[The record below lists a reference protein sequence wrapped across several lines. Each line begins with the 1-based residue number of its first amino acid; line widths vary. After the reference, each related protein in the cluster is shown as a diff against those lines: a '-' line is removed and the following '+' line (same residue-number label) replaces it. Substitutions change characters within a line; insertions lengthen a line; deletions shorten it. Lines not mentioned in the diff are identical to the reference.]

1 MNRALCLLLALSL
14 APVPLAAQSKI
25 DQALQKAEE
34 QLAKGK
40 PEDAVKTVSKL
51 VEQNP
56 TSAEAH
62 IALARL
68 HERLGNLDEAAAV
81 LAKAKDA
88 LSGSAKAEVLAA
100 IASLNLLVGTGKDAL
115 ANAKQAAELA
125 PNPST
130 LAALARA
137 QARVQDAPTAL
148 QTAEKAVA
156 AGPTNALAH
165 EARGEALQALGRNA
179 DAAAAY
185 RKAIELDPKL
195 TLARARLASALVAL
209 DKAADAVTEARKAT
223 EADPKNG
230 EAFATL
236 GRALLA
242 ANPKDWSSAIAE
254 AQQGAFLS
262 PKSTYVQL
270 TVGKIFEAAGN
281 YDQAAA
287 AYQRALE
294 ADPALGAARL
304 ALLQADF
311 ARGKVGNSIADLK
324 KLAAEMPGSGEAQL
338 LVGEQMLRKGEFTE
352 AVPILENATR
362 LLPGSST
369 AWAFLGQACQ
379 SNRRSDEAA
388 NAFKKAV
395 ELAPTNTGYRTTLG
409 LLLGIA
415 GRYDEGVKELEQVVA
430 TPGYKEAA
438 AWVNLGWLYRNMKP
452 PKTEKSVAAYKKALE
467 LDPKEE
473 QAALG
478 LGWAYSYTKSWD
490 DAIAAFNKSIQ
501 IEPKTAGESY
511 NGIAWC
517 YFFKKDLPN
526 ARAYMEKAQVAGRT
540 DARLKENID
549 RVDKAMK
556 DGVAFTEEQMKKLE
570 EEQERERQ
578 RQSRFDGANQNIRSK
593 SAANRV
599 RGCHDLAALAGAEAV
614 TNLVFVMQN
623 DNDYG
628 VREACTVALGS
639 LGSNAKSA
647 LPNLKAMMNHAC
659 NDELNP
665 TKEQLDTMMKCADFK
680 RAVRDALQKVQK

>member
-1 MNRALCLLLALSL
+1 MNRALCLLFALSL
-14 APVPLAAQSKI
+14 APLPLVAQSKV
-25 DQALQKAEE
+25 DQAVQKADE

-40 PEDAVKTVSKL
+40 PEDAVKTMSKL

-56 TSAEAH
+56 TSAEAY
-62 IALARL
+62 IALANL
-68 HERLGNLDEAAAV
+68 QQRLGNFDEAAAV

-88 LSGSAKAEVLAA
+88 VSGAGKAEVLGA
-100 IASLNLLVGTGKDAL
+100 IASLNLAAGTGKDAL
-115 ANAKQAAELA
+115 AHAKQAAELA
-125 PNPST
+125 PSPAT

-137 QARVQDAPTAL
+137 QVRVQDAPAAL
-148 QTAEKAVA
+148 QTADKAVA
-156 AGPTNALAH
+156 AGATSALAH
-165 EARGEALQALGRNA
+165 EARGEAVQALGRNA
-179 DAAAAY
+179 DAVVEY
-185 RKAIELDPKL
+185 RKAIELDSKL
-195 TLARARLASALVAL
+195 TLARTRLASALVAVG
-209 DKAADAVTEARKAT
+209 KAAEAVIEARKAT
-223 EADPKNG
+223 EADPKSG
-230 EAFATL
+230 EAFTAL
-236 GRALLA
+236 GSALLA
-242 ANPKDWSSAIAE
+242 ANPKDWNAAIAE
-254 AQQGAFLS
+254 AQQGAFLN

-294 ADPALGAARL
+294 ADPGLGAARL

-311 ARGKVGNSIADLK
+311 ARGKVGTSIADLK

-369 AWAFLGQACQ
+369 AWAFLGQAYQ

-388 NAFKKAV
+388 HAFKKAV

-415 GRYDEGVKELEQVVA
+415 GKYDEGVKELEQVVA
-430 TPGYKEAA
+430 TPGYKDAA

-452 PKTEKSVAAYKKALE
+452 PKTDKSIAAYKKALE

-490 DAIAAFNKSIQ
+490 EAIAAFNKAIQ
-501 IEPKTAGESY
+501 IEPKLAGEAY

-517 YFFKKDLPN
+517 FFFKKDFAN
-526 ARAYMEKAQVAGRT
+526 ARVYGEKAQGAGRT
-540 DARLKENID
+540 DARLRDNIE
-549 RVDKAMK
+549 RVEKAIK
-556 DGVAFTEEQMKKLE
+556 DGVAFTEEQMRKVE
-570 EEQERERQ
+570 EEQARERERQ
-578 RQSRFDGANQNIRSK
+578 ARFEGANQNIRSK
-593 SAANRV
+593 GAANRV

-614 TNLVFVMQN
+614 PNLVFVMQN
-623 DNDYG
+623 DSDYG

-639 LGSNAKSA
+639 LGAGAKSA

-659 NDELNP
+659 PESAIQ
-665 TKEQLDTMMKCADFK
+665 TREEMEAGIKCQDFK
-680 RAVRDALQKVQK
+680 RAARDAVQKVQR

>member
-68 HERLGNLDEAAAV
+68 HERLGNLDEASAV

-148 QTAEKAVA
+148 QTADKAVA

-415 GRYDEGVKELEQVVA
+415 GRHDEGVKELEQVVA

-452 PKTEKSVAAYKKALE
+452 PKTEKSIAAYKRALE

-478 LGWAYSYTKSWD
+478 IGWAYSYTKSWD
-490 DAIAAFNKSIQ
+490 EAIAAFNKSIQ
-501 IEPKTAGESY
+501 IEPKLAGEAT

-517 YFFKKDLPN
+517 YFFKKDFAN
-526 ARAYMEKAQVAGRT
+526 ARVYMEKAQAAGRN
-540 DARLKENID
+540 DGRLKENIE
-549 RVDKAMK
+549 RVELAIKEHR
-556 DGVAFTEEQMKKLE
+556 AFTDEEIRKAEQ
-570 EEQERERQ
+570 EQERERE
-578 RQSRFDGANQNIRSK
+578 RYAKFEGANANIRSK
-593 SAANRV
+593 NAGNRI

-614 TNLVFVMQN
+614 PALVFVMQN
-623 DNDYG
+623 DVDYA
-628 VREACTVALGS
+628 VRESCAVALGS
-639 LGSNAKSA
+639 LGPQAKSA

-659 NDELNP
+659 DESAIQ
-665 TKEQLDTMMKCADFK
+665 TKEQMEAGMKCQDFK
-680 RAVRDALQKVQK
+680 RAVRDALAKVQR